1 MICQVMFFE
10 RARTCGRISSTF
22 FKKGGTPVNMHL
34 LLLSLEAIEHVCSQ
48 ERSEKSNVSSNKKT
62 SHSEKKG
69 TQQPGTDNSARVP
82 KKACAKKHC
91 NLCKKLGGAHRVHN
105 TRDCRWFKKDRTEI
119 SDFCTTKKGG
129 KKPNYTKQYFV
140 QLSKKMD

>member
-10 RARTCGRISSTF
+10 RAHTCGRISSTF
-22 FKKGGTPVNMHL
+22 FEKGGTPVNMHS
-34 LLLSLEAIEHVCSQ
+34 LLLSLEAIERVCSQ

-62 SHSEKKG
+62 LHSEKKG

-91 NLCKKLGGAHRVHN
+91 NLCKKLGVH
-105 TRDCRWFKKDRTEI
+105 TGCTILEIAVGSRKTERKNLI
-119 SDFCTTKKGG
+119 SAPLRKAERNPIT
-129 KKPNYTKQYFV
+129 
-140 QLSKKMD
+140 